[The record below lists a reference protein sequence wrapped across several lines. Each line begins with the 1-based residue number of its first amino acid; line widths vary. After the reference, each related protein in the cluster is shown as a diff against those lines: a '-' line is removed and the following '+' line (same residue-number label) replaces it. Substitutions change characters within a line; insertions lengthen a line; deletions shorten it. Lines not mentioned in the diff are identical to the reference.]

1 MIALY
6 EVWTYMRWKYISPKT
21 LTHTCA
27 LNQESFPTFF
37 MRQTI
42 EWSEATLSVCQN
54 CFSDQFSFFVALF
67 HFMYNHL
74 PLPLLVLLCWESVG
88 RVLVSSGTGLSSS
101 IRRHTC
107 PTDSFGQGYILS
119 SRLYSAILCHDY
131 ILLRR
136 WIHLTL
142 IVCKIRVGVRRG
154 VCNQNQVHF

>member
-1 MIALY
+1 MLHRDDVQR
-6 EVWTYMRWKYISPKT
+6 EG
-21 LTHTCA
+21 L
-27 LNQESFPTFF
+27 
-37 MRQTI
+37 I
-42 EWSEATLSVCQN
+42 EFSTNINLLWIPIITWHHLKCRPIPCTTLSSLSLGERQLN
-54 CFSDQFSFFVALF
+54 EAKQFCRFVRSILLFCCTF

-107 PTDSFGQGYILS
+107 PADSFGQGYILS
-119 SRLYSAILCHDY
+119 SRLYSAELCHDY

-142 IVCKIRVGVRRG
+142 GKLS
-154 VCNQNQVHF
+154 FTF